1 MSEVEFKKFAICD
14 TCGVETLCREDGED
28 DQCGGCYWAPINHA
42 KHQAELAAL
51 REELASADRSAE
63 TLHEV
68 IGRLKSERDEAQQR
82 LTAAEQRNA
91 ESSAAMQLATRLL
104 ASGLSAL
111 NPRAGLAK
119 NVRAF
124 LESQRK
130 PTESGVSE
138 YVKSCEVAHEALKME
153 NQRITPA
160 RFKCLACG
168 DYHEGSGNLPC
179 PKMRP
184 MSGASE

>member
-1 MSEVEFKKFAICD
+1 MSN
-14 TCGVETLCREDGED
+14 GVDFRKLSLELRE
-28 DQCGGCYWAPINHA
+28 QLTAA
-42 KHQAELAAL
+42 QSELAAL
-51 REELASADRSAE
+51 REELASANADKAAYGQNAIDLRKRWNSINSALQRRNMLNERMQDR
-63 TLHEV
+63 LD
-68 IGRLKSERDEAQQR
+68 ERDDLLRAALPAVKYESGRGDDAGRQYTALVEKIEA
-82 LTAAEQRNA
+82 T
-91 ESSAAMQLATRLL
+91 LA
-104 ASGLSAL
+104 
-111 NPRAGLAK
+111 
-119 NVRAF
+119 
-124 LESQRK
+124 K
-130 PTESGVSE
+130 PTESGASE